1 MTAIKES
8 VGDRLLDI
16 INLVLLTLVL
26 AIILYPLIFVVS
38 ASFSDPTLVAT
49 GKIYLFP
56 RGFNVEGYRRIFRDP
71 QIMLSYGNTIYYTAA
86 GTFVNLAVT
95 LPAAYALSKKDLDG
109 HNIIMFL
116 MAFTMYFSG
125 GLIPTYLVVKGLGLY
140 NTRTIMLLIGAVS
153 TYNLII
159 ARTFFTNGVPHELE
173 EAATIDGCSQARTF
187 LTIILPLSK
196 ALIGVLALYYGVG
209 HWNAFF
215 SALVYINDRNKI
227 PLQLVLRE
235 IFLAEQLSN
244 ENMLD
249 QAMSDEMQAL
259 QLQLSTLIKYSV
271 IVVSS
276 VPVMIAYPFLQ
287 QYFDRGVM
295 LGSLKG

>member
-26 AIILYPLIFVVS
+26 AIILYPLIYVVS